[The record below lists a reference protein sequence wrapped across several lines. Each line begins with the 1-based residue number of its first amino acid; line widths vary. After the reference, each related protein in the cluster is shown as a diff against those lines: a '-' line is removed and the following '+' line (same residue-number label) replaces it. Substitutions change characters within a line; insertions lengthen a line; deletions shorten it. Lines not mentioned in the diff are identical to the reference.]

1 MQAQRWSRQGICSA
15 GRNPWKIAAR
25 EEVREEPRKTGLY
38 RVRTRRTVDVKQKG
52 QKIINL
58 SHNFPQVF
66 RPFFFYTDTFSH
78 PRKAHDVYDTERAAF
93 IVFFLTGV
101 DSNILLSYLIS
112 KSP

>member
-66 RPFFFYTDTFSH
+66 RPFFFFTPIPSH
-78 PRKAHDVYDTERAAF
+78 IPVKHMMFMT
-93 IVFFLTGV
+93 
-101 DSNILLSYLIS
+101 
-112 KSP
+112 